1 MMAVNADT
9 FDPAHERELIEARS
23 RGVRD
28 LTGREAFGRIAM
40 LGIFIVGAT
49 AILLLTHSDRQFHP
63 WLLVAFVAAYGV
75 VSSVGIEVGSGLAL
89 PTELGLVPMLFVLPA
104 NVVPWVVACWPSLLG
119 SLSASG
125 KVSLER
131 VAVLPGNAFFSFG
144 PTLVFLFA
152 QEPSADW
159 RGGAIVAAAVAAQFA
174 FDFVG
179 ACLLEWLALGVQ
191 PTKLLRPLAWTF
203 AIDAMVAPFAY
214 GVAVADRAQRGAVLL
229 AFPLLV
235 LFALF
240 ARERRERLDSLLEL
254 SGAYRGT
261 AFLLGDVVEADDAYT
276 GDHSMQVVDLVVA
289 VCDELGLGARDLRL
303 AEFTALLHDIGKI
316 RISSEII
323 NKPARAH
330 AGRARDHQHPHGR
343 GRAAPGTRRRAPR
356 RCRPSRSFVSRAL
369 GRHRLPR
376 WSRRCRDPADL
387 PDRLLLRRLQRDDN
401 RPHIPTCALA
411 APGDRRTRRESRDP
425 VRPGGGRRD
434 HRHRRSLI
442 RRQRSGSLI
451 GLAGERPRMP
461 RRYMCRTEGR
471 PSKRAALDRSYA
483 AGSVRYD
490 LVPPLNP
497 PPSY

>member
-28 LTGREAFGRIAM
+28 LTGERGIWPHRDAWHLHRRCYSDSAPDP
-40 LGIFIVGAT
+40 LGS
-49 AILLLTHSDRQFHP
+49 AISSLA
-63 WLLVAFVAAYGV
+63 VCCFVAAYGV
-75 VSSVGIEVGSGLAL
+75 VSSIGIEVGSGLAL
-89 PTELGLVPMLFVLPA
+89 PTELVLVPMLFVLPA
-104 NVVPWVVACWPSLLG
+104 NVVPWVVACGLIAARLPDLL
-119 SLSASG
+119 SG

-276 GDHSMQVVDLVVA
+276 GDHSKQVVDLVVA

-323 NKPARAH
+323 NKPAALTPAEREIINTH
-330 AGRARDHQHPHGR
+330 TVEGEQLLVRVGGLLGDVGHLVRSCHERWD
-343 GRAAPGTRRRAPR
+343 GT
-356 RCRPSRSFVSRAL
+356 
-369 GRHRLPR
+369 GY
-376 WSRRCRDPADL
+376 
-387 PDRLLLRRLQRDDN
+387 PD
-401 RPHIPTCALA
+401 
-411 APGDRRTRRESRDP
+411 
-425 VRPGGGRRD
+425 
-434 HRHRRSLI
+434 
-442 RRQRSGSLI
+442 
-451 GLAGERPRMP
+451 GLAGAATPLISRIVCCCDAYNAMTTDRTY
-461 RRYMCRTEGR
+461 RR
-471 PSKRAALDRSYA
+471 ALSQRQAIDELVANRGTQFDPAVVDAIIAIVDR
-483 AGSVRYD
+483 
-490 LVPPLNP
+490 
-497 PPSY
+497 